1 LRFHGLVWKHTLLTL
16 DTSGTEE
23 PLTEIG
29 DASRAVRSSYPL
41 TIGSLLKQT
50 IDRDGTAE
58 IVYGKTRYTWPKL
71 FERVNGLA
79 AGLASLGVQQG
90 SKVAVVDIDTNRY
103 LEAYYAVPMMG
114 AVLHTVNVR
123 LPPEQIG
130 YTMTHAADDFV
141 LVRDE
146 FIPLTTKI
154 CPQLKSLK
162 GVVTMSDS
170 GSSPDFPFPHTRAY
184 EDVVAFSSHFEFP
197 TLDENAQASLFY
209 TSGTTGMPKGVYFTH
224 RQLVLHTLGLAAGLA
239 NSPIR
244 IGSSDVI
251 MPLVP
256 FFHVHCWGFPYLA
269 GMWGMK
275 FVLVGKYDPKAI
287 LENLQREKVTIS
299 DMVATVLNMVLN
311 HPEAGQYREALSHWK
326 VIIGGGPF
334 PKELALKA
342 RRLGMTVMG
351 GYGMS
356 ETGPVLT
363 LGTPRD
369 ELLGLNEDAQLDRV
383 LLQAGLPI
391 PLVEIRVVSEDMK
404 DVPRDGKTLGEVVVR
419 APWLTDGYYNDPE
432 KSEALW
438 LGGWLHS
445 GDLAAMDEKG
455 IVMIKDRIKD
465 VVKSGGEWISS
476 LLLEDLLMRHPAVLE
491 AAVIGAKDP
500 KWGERP
506 LAVVHLRS
514 GMVTSEEELIAH
526 LGQFVEAGR
535 IAKFWLPAKIVI
547 SEGPLPKT
555 STGKLDKKP
564 LRASYSASLAPF

>member
-1 LRFHGLVWKHTLLTL
+1 MRN
-16 DTSGTEE
+16 
-23 PLTEIG
+23 
-29 DASRAVRSSYPL
+29 SYPL

-50 IDRDGTAE
+50 IDRNGTAE
-58 IVYGKTRYTWPKL
+58 VVYGKTRYTWPKL
-71 FERVNGLA
+71 LERVNGLA
-79 AGLASLGVQQG
+79 AGLAAMGVKEG

-103 LEAYYAVPMMG
+103 LETYYAVPMMG

-123 LPPEQIG
+123 LPPEQMG
-130 YTMTHAADDFV
+130 YTMVHAADDFV

-146 FIPLTTKI
+146 FIPLASKI

-170 GSSPDFPFPHTRAY
+170 GSSPGFNFPNTRSY
-184 EDVVAFSSHFEFP
+184 EDLVASASRFEFP
-197 TLDENAQASLFY
+197 ALDENTQASLFY
-209 TSGTTGMPKGVYFTH
+209 TTGTTGMPKGVWFTH
-224 RQLVLHTLGLAAGLA
+224 RQLVLHTLGIAAGLA
-239 NSPIR
+239 NSPAKVD
-244 IGSSDVI
+244 SSDVI

-256 FFHVHCWGFPYLA
+256 FFHVHGWGFPYLA

-275 FVLVGKYDPKAI
+275 FVLVGKYDPKNI
-287 LENLQREKVTIS
+287 LENLQREKVTLS

-326 VIIGGGPF
+326 VVIGGGPF
-334 PKELALKA
+334 PKELALTA
-342 RRLGMTVMG
+342 RRLGMTVMA

-369 ELLGLNEDAQLDRV
+369 EMLSLAEDEQLDRI

-391 PLVEIRVVSEDMK
+391 PLVETRVVDNEMK
-404 DVPRDGKTLGEVVVR
+404 DVPRDGKTLGEIVVR
-419 APWLTDGYYNDPE
+419 GPWLTDGYYNDPE

-438 LGGWLHS
+438 SGGWLHTN
-445 GDLAAMDEKG
+445 DLAAWDEKG
-455 IVMIKDRIKD
+455 VVMIRDRMKD

-476 LLLEDLLMRHPAVLE
+476 LLLEDLLTRHPAVLE
-491 AAVIGAKDP
+491 AAVIGARDP

-506 LAVVHLRS
+506 LAIVHLRD
-514 GMVTSEEELIAH
+514 GMGASEEELIAH
-526 LGQFVEAGR
+526 LSQYVETGK
-535 IAKFWLPAKIVI
+535 IAKFWLPAKVVI
-547 SEGPLPKT
+547 TEGPLPKT

-564 LRASYSASLAPF
+564 LRENYSGALAPS